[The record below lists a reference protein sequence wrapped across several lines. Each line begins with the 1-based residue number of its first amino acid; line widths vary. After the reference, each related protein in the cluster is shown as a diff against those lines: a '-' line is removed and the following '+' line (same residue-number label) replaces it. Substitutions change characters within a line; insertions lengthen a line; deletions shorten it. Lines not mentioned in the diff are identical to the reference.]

1 MKYLSIT
8 NIVIISIVLILIYY
22 LFFNNYKEGYTNK
35 YKLRCPN
42 VLIERDGKFYL
53 QNTKLAQVPGV
64 NPIMFNNLEDY
75 VEFIQWQRRNGIRCP
90 VLYLQQTYD
99 AQGKPVYK
107 TRPDPL
113 NPQGG
118 LQPSSDMPI
127 SIASSG
133 EIIMETP
140 KGNFELSYPNPTLL
154 VDAGRNDPPYNK
166 NGYPGF
172 DSSSFYVGSTTPLDV
187 MNIAEEAS
195 PVSSD
200 AMMSNWGGEEFT
212 RNLVKNDFFEDNEVH
227 FYR

>member
-1 MKYLSIT
+1 M
-8 NIVIISIVLILIYY
+8 
-22 LFFNNYKEGYTNK
+22 
-35 YKLRCPN
+35 
-42 VLIERDGKFYL
+42 

-107 TRPDPL
+107 TRPDTL

-118 LQPSSDMPI
+118 LQPSSDMPV

-140 KGNFELSYPNPTLL
+140 QGNFELSYPNPTLL